1 MQGIKKKLS
10 RGMELYVCLHLDYF
24 FCQTGIQ
31 VGKIAPILEQLT
43 FVLWHS
49 MFTKFLVYNITFELG
64 GFYDSV
70 IRFKCLLDD
79 CIGFKLIDN
88 FVLLYPALKLFL
100 KCLSVNQN

>member
-43 FVLWHS
+43 FVLW
-49 MFTKFLVYNITFELG
+49 LYVYQVLG
-64 GFYDSV
+64 
-70 IRFKCLLDD
+70 LQHHL
-79 CIGFKLIDN
+79 
-88 FVLLYPALKLFL
+88 
-100 KCLSVNQN
+100 